1 MSNPKATISA
11 PAPFSTKAN
20 EHRSLQTVAIICVTF
35 MMGACGMAYEYTL
48 SKIASD
54 ILGNSVQQWAIV
66 IAVMLFCM
74 GLGAEIQRHISD
86 KRLIDIFV
94 YSQILLALLGGF
106 GSLLMLHVFSAVPS
120 HFVLTQYLLISS
132 IGILIGFEIPLLSRI
147 NEQFS
152 TDVKSNLARILKMDY
167 MGALIGAMLW
177 VFLLFR
183 YFTMVQTGLI
193 LALTTLFTAL
203 VLLISFRSQ
212 ASYHARL
219 YAGIGLVGILIGV
232 GFTFGDDWTQT
243 AEQRLYRDRIIFSET
258 SKYQHIVLT
267 ESHAGV
273 ISCFINGHLQFNS
286 HDEHIY
292 HEHLVHPAMQ
302 IATRRDKVLILGGG
316 DGLALREVLKY
327 DDVDSV
333 TLVDLDPMM
342 TDLARNNVHF
352 KRLNHGSLSSTRV
365 TATENQAFLDTG
377 EAKISITKATDFDAE
392 STDTVATI
400 SVLNVDASAFVAQAP
415 GKFDVIIIDFP
426 DPNSVELA
434 KLYSQHFYGFIRQ
447 KLSADG
453 VFVQQSTSPY
463 HAKEAFLCI
472 GRTLHSGGLTAV
484 PFHDNVPSFGEW
496 GWWIGG
502 RDTFYS
508 ETKLKHALSDTP
520 NLTRHTK
527 YLTSELTRASL
538 HFGKNQL
545 ETDQQSVNTITNPC
559 IYNYY
564 LEAWKGSQSTL

>member
-1 MSNPKATISA
+1 MSNPTSTTAAATPLAAQTSA
-11 PAPFSTKAN
+11 Q
-20 EHRSLQTVAIICVTF
+20 RSVQTYVIIAVTF
-35 MMGACGMAYEYTL
+35 MMGACGIAYEYTL
-48 SKIASD
+48 SKMASD

-66 IAVMLFCM
+66 IAVMLSCM

-86 KRLIDIFV
+86 KHLLNKFV

-106 GSLLMLHVFSAVPS
+106 GSLLMLHVFSALPS
-120 HFVLTQYLLISS
+120 YFVLIQYLLVSS
-132 IGILIGFEIPLLSRI
+132 IGVLIGFEIPLLTRI

-152 TDVKSNLARILKMDY
+152 TDVRSNLARILKMDY
-167 MGALIGAMLW
+167 IGAFIGALLW
-177 VFLLFR
+177 VFFLFR

-193 LALTTLFTAL
+193 LALTTLASAL
-203 VLLISFRSQ
+203 ILLLAFRSQ
-212 ASYHARL
+212 ATQTARL
-219 YAGIGLVGILIGV
+219 HTAITLTGLVIAV
-232 GFTFGDDWTQT
+232 GFIFGDDWTQT
-243 AEQRLYRDRIIFSET
+243 AEQRLYRDRIILSET

-302 IATRRDKVLILGGG
+302 IAPRRDSILILGGG

-327 DDVDSV
+327 DDVKSV
-333 TLVDLDPMM
+333 TLVDLDPTM
-342 TDLARNNVHF
+342 TELARNDPHF
-352 KRLNHGSLSSTRV
+352 RRLNHDSLASTKV
-365 TATENQAFLDTG
+365 TTTENKALIDDGQAT
-377 EAKISITKATDFDAE
+377 ITITKATDFDANSSE
-392 STDTVATI
+392 TVATVSI
-400 SVLNVDASAFVAQAP
+400 LNVDAAAFVAQAP
-415 GKFDVIIIDFP
+415 GKYDVIIIDFP

-447 KLSADG
+447 KLSAHG
-453 VFVQQSTSPY
+453 IFVQQSTSPY

-472 GRTLHSGGLTAV
+472 GRTIHSGGLAAV

-502 RDTFYS
+502 RNDVYA
-508 ETKLKHALSDTP
+508 EKKLKEALSHIP
-520 NLTRHTK
+520 PLTHYTR
-527 YLTSELTRASL
+527 YLTPELIQASL
-538 HFGKNQL
+538 HFGKDQL
-545 ETDQQSVNTITNPC
+545 ETDQNAVSTITNPC

-564 LEAWKGSQSTL
+564 LEAWKETKGIL